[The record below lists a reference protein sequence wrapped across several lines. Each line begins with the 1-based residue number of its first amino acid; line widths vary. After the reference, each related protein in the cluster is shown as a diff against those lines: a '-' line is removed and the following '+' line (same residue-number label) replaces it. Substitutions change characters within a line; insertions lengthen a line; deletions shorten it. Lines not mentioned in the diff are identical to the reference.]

1 MKEEVSRKDARPQTR
16 SVSIAKRGE
25 QGARDCSAIHALRP
39 SIHLQ
44 REISGAGCAVPL
56 DMRTRLDREA
66 EDALIVYDRVGNTHW
81 WNVLWMKHWWKL
93 QFSLGITLKLPSFKS

>member
-1 MKEEVSRKDARPQTR
+1 MKEEGSRKDARPQIK
-16 SVSIAKRGE
+16 SVPNVKRGE
-25 QGARDCSAIHALRP
+25 EDARDCSAIHALRP

-56 DMRTRLDREA
+56 DIRTSQDREA

-81 WNVLWMKHWWKL
+81 WSVMWMKHW
-93 QFSLGITLKLPSFKS
+93 